1 MSREEETNQ
10 WASTSRRAWRGA
22 APNARQQLAAGG
34 RRRRRHRATRRPGR
48 QRLPRVDITAG
59 RVQSAA
65 DALVDC
71 HRLAA
76 SSGFYYMVAVDQ
88 CTYAQQASQ
97 VRATILSIRWISRST
112 FILARA
118 PIISPYRHGI
128 DRSQADILRGPLVL
142 KSEFFWVSHQQ
153 FD

>member
-1 MSREEETNQ
+1 MGLDLQ
-10 WASTSRRAWRGA
+10 ACVA
-22 APNARQQLAAGG
+22 
-34 RRRRRHRATRRPGR
+34 RRRPQCKAAASSWRAATSPPPGDAPARPPAASSGRHRDV
-48 QRLPRVDITAG
+48 RVGAPG

-128 DRSQADILRGPLVL
+128 DRSQADILRGALVL
-142 KSEFFWVSHQQ
+142 KSKSFWVSHQQ